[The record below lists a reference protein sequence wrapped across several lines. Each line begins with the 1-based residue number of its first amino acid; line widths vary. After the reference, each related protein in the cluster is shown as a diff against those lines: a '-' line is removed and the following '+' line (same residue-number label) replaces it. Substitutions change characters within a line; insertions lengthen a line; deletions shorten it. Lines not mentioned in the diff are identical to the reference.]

1 MKTNVL
7 ISFLLLAC
15 VDAIGQQQD
24 RLLHY
29 ETERAIYV
37 YPDNPGYR
45 DATPLTNAY
54 RQEDLTDEEWEE
66 QKILA
71 ISNKLE
77 LPEYYGC
84 NL

>member
-45 DATPLTNAY
+45 DANILKNLVGY
-54 RQEDLTDEEWEE
+54 GFSLIIKIS
-66 QKILA
+66 QKKVL
-71 ISNKLE
+71 
-77 LPEYYGC
+77 
-84 NL
+84 